1 MITLSKTIRLFLDSI
16 GRRDEYEFYLN
27 KFQSEH
33 SACFALLCPD
43 PGSIEAGAEV
53 LAFDLHFLLRLE
65 LVPAILL
72 CGSDAER
79 MRSVLARESV
89 FDFCLLAEAD
99 PLAFIRSARQN
110 EKVPVLVAEGIE
122 LEEALLRWVPEMA
135 NRVHFIRAA
144 GGLKGLN
151 GELMPHL
158 YTHRENVQPLEELE
172 FDYPALA
179 RKLLDERPGVH
190 LSITSPINLL
200 QEIFTVKGAGTLFRK
215 GSTILHFSNIEEV
228 DRDRLVHLL
237 EASFGK
243 KLKDESFLANVQE
256 VYIEKD
262 YRGAV
267 LLERHRSGL
276 YLSKFAV
283 GREARG
289 EGLALEL
296 WQQVCGNH
304 SAIFWRSNASNP
316 FNSWYQQQADGQH
329 RSGKWQIFWR
339 GILIENISGVIE
351 FCSIRDEDFA
361 GPGTA

>member
-43 PGSIEAGAEV
+43 LGSIEAGAEV

-72 CGSDAER
+72 CGDQADK
-79 MRSVLARESV
+79 MREALSTESI
-89 FDFCLLAEAD
+89 FQFHALDDGE
-99 PLAFIRSARQN
+99 PNSFIHKAMLDD
-110 EKVPVLVAEGIE
+110 KVPVLVAENAD
-122 LEEALLRWVPEMA
+122 LETTLLQLVPNVA
-135 NRVHFIRAA
+135 KRVHFIRAA
-144 GGLKGLN
+144 GGLKSAT
-151 GELMPHL
+151 GELMPYI
-158 YTHRENVQPLEELE
+158 YTHKENPQPLEALEL
-172 FDYPALA
+172 DYPALGG
-179 RKLLDERPGVH
+179 RLLDERPGAH

-200 QEIFTVKGAGTLFRK
+200 QEIFTVKGAGTLLRK
-215 GSTILHFSNIEEV
+215 GSTILHFNNV
-228 DRDRLVHLL
+228 DAIDRVRLVGLL

-243 KLKDESFLANVQE
+243 RLKSEGFMANVGE
-256 VYIEKD
+256 SYIEKD

-267 LLERHRSGL
+267 LLEKHPAGL

-296 WQQVCGNH
+296 WREVCENH
-304 SAIFWRSNASNP
+304 PALFWRSNVSNP
-316 FNSWYQQQADGQH
+316 FNSWYHQQADGH
-329 RSGKWQIFWR
+329 HLAGKWQIFWR
-339 GILIENISGVIE
+339 GVSTGTISDIIDYC
-351 FCSIRDEDFA
+351 CSRDEDFE
-361 GPGTA
+361 